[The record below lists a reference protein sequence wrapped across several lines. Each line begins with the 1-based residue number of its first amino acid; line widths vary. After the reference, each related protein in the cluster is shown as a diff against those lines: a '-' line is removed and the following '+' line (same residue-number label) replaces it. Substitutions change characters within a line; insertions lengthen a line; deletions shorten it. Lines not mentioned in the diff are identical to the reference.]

1 MVHDWRK
8 GDEIGLVNHLKSVD
22 FARLFQ
28 GKNVNAAWAV
38 FKETIEEAIDRYI
51 PFRSKVALLTSRVKN
66 LINRKQRFWKKFS
79 KSCSPH
85 DFENYKLAE
94 GLCKRVVSA
103 KTGNTH
109 PLTSN
114 VSNVFQVV
122 VLLKLIMF

>member
-1 MVHDWRK
+1 MVRDWRK
-8 GDEIGLVNHLKSVD
+8 GDD
-22 FARLFQ
+22 
-28 GKNVNAAWAV
+28 AAWAV
-38 FKETIEEAIDRYI
+38 FKETIEEAIGRYI
-51 PFRSKVALLTSRVKN
+51 PLKLKRSKVALLTSRVKN
-66 LINRKQRFWKKFS
+66 LINQKQRYWKKFS

-109 PLTSN
+109 LLMSN